1 MNKQLLSAETEAL
14 AMRVATLGDIIRF
27 PNDRIVTE
35 DEIDVVKAYARVAES
50 INRLRRYIDYLPENT
65 EES

>member
-1 MNKQLLSAETEAL
+1 MNKQVLSAETEAL
-14 AMRVATLGDIIRF
+14 AMRAATLGDLIRF
-27 PNDRIVTE
+27 PNDKLVSE

-50 INRLRRYIDYLPENT
+50 INRLRRYIDYLPEN